1 MELFT
6 TFLFSMPDII
16 CRKIPSGTILVMHN
30 MVGFKIYGDLSLKRY
45 QDKNL
50 NISFHTILE
59 ENIFLVV
66 LKQTPFYWM
75 QIKFWNLSQYQC
87 CSQFYI
93 FNIINFM
100 WNLNTPLSEVDTAIW
115 AWSVE

>member
-45 QDKNL
+45 QRYVITINLTSKKNRYIFVIFWSF
-50 NISFHTILE
+50 ISFYHVIIIFGKTFFPILPSPLLDARDRATST
-59 ENIFLVV
+59 NLLKKIKPPSSLV
-66 LKQTPFYWM
+66 
-75 QIKFWNLSQYQC
+75 I
-87 CSQFYI
+87 
-93 FNIINFM
+93 
-100 WNLNTPLSEVDTAIW
+100 
-115 AWSVE
+115 